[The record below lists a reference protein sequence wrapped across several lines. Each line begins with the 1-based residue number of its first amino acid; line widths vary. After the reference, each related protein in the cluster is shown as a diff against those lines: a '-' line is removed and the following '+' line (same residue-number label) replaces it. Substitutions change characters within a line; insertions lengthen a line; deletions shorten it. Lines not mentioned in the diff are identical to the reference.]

1 MLYPL
6 SYRRSAAD
14 PRLGHRPGAENS
26 SRAESSRGPCDD
38 LCMSIPTL
46 PAPSDPAVV
55 WIERTGSSTFR
66 GRNSRGATVEIAPI
80 THDGAFTA
88 GELLKVALAGCAG
101 LTADSALARRLGD
114 EFPATITAA
123 GLKDQEADRY
133 PALTEELIVDLSGLE
148 PEERERVITVVNR
161 AIDAHCA
168 VRRTLAAGARVELR
182 IVDPT

>member
-6 SYRRSAAD
+6 SYRRSAAH
-14 PRLGHRPGAENS
+14 PRIGPSSAAGRS

-38 LCMSIPTL
+38 LRMSIPSL
-46 PAPSDPAVV
+46 PAPNDPAALWV
-55 WIERTGSSTFR
+55 ERTGTRTYR
-66 GRNSRGATVEIAPI
+66 GRNSRGATVDIGPVTQDAV
-80 THDGAFTA
+80 FTP

-123 GLKDQEADRY
+123 GLKDEEADRY

-161 AIDAHCA
+161 AIDAHCT

>member
-1 MLYPL
+1 
-6 SYRRSAAD
+6 
-14 PRLGHRPGAENS
+14 
-26 SRAESSRGPCDD
+26 

-161 AIDAHCA
+161 AIDAHCT